1 MSQFRAQIFREI
13 TTSIKQVSCRVYCR
27 YRMIYPELKW
37 ILTRNGNELLT
48 LYTVLNFFFP
58 RTRELI
64 FFKQKCI
71 QCSAQNLL
79 QLHISLS
86 KIRNE

>member
-13 TTSIKQVSCRVYCR
+13 TTSIKRVSCRVYCR

-48 LYTVLNFFFP
+48 PYAVLNFFSQKH
-58 RTRELI
+58 ENI
-64 FFKQKCI
+64 FFQTKVNSMFSPKFVKI
-71 QCSAQNLL
+71 T
-79 QLHISLS
+79 HITF
-86 KIRNE
+86 KN

>member
-13 TTSIKQVSCRVYCR
+13 TTSIKRVICRVYCR

-48 LYTVLNFFFP
+48 LNTVLNFFFQKY
-58 RTRELI
+58 ENI
-64 FFKQKCI
+64 FFFQTKVNSMFSPKFVKI
-71 QCSAQNLL
+71 T
-79 QLHISLS
+79 HITF
-86 KIRNE
+86 KN